1 MDAPFDG
8 LIVISSHAM
17 RAALAHISNRGDAA
31 MAFDFSGKR
40 AVVCGGSRGIG
51 RSIALGLAE
60 AGAAVSICARGAETL
75 EQTRGEIARFGH
87 TAHAGVCDLADGEA
101 IRRYIGDAARVLG
114 GIDVLVNNASG
125 FGSTDDEAGWS
136 VSMAV
141 DMMAIVH
148 ATQAALPFLKDAK
161 GSVVNTSSISALR
174 TSARQAPYGAIKAA
188 VIHYTATQAATYA
201 KDGIRVNGVAPGS
214 IEFPGGVWAR
224 RKDDNPQLYNGI
236 LRSIPF
242 GRLGHP
248 EEVANV
254 VLFLASPLASWITGQ
269 TVVVDGGQLL

>member
-1 MDAPFDG
+1 
-8 LIVISSHAM
+8 
-17 RAALAHISNRGDAA
+17 
-31 MAFDFSGKR
+31 MAFEFSGKR

-51 RSIALGLAE
+51 RAVALGFAA
-60 AGAAVSICARGAETL
+60 AGASVSICARGAETL
-75 EQTRGEIARFGH
+75 EQTRGEIAKFGH
-87 TAHAGVCDLADGEA
+87 PAHAGVCDLADVEA
-101 IRRYIGDAARVLG
+101 ISRYIADAAQAIG
-114 GIDVLVNNASG
+114 GIDILVNNASA
-125 FGSTDDEAGWS
+125 FASSDDEAGWS
-136 VSMAV
+136 ISVAV

-161 GSVVNTSSISALR
+161 GNVVNTSSISAMR
-174 TSARQAPYGAIKAA
+174 TAARQAPYGAVKAA
-188 VIHYTATQAATYA
+188 VIHYTATQAAMYA

-214 IEFPGGVWAR
+214 IEFPGGVWDR
-224 RKDDNPQLYNGI
+224 RKTDNPSLYNAI

-269 TVVVDGGQLL
+269 TIVVDGGQLL